1 MRGYTERME
10 WMNKFADEEG
20 VTPDEVIESYLVD
33 ADDANE
39 EYRVPKFYVKIFFKH
54 PEDWTDPAPFFLT
67 NEDGRVEFDEFEDA
81 ELKAQEIS
89 ASNGSVTT
97 MVVRNG

>member
-10 WMNKFADEEG
+10 WLNKFKDEDEE
-20 VTPDEVIESYLVD
+20 VTHEEIMNSYFDE
-33 ADDANE
+33 DDDSD
-39 EYRVPKFYVKIFFKH
+39 YVVPKFYVKIFFKH
-54 PEDWTDPAPFFLT
+54 PEDWTEPAPFFLT

-81 ELKAQEIS
+81 EVKAQEIA